1 MEFAERLLAS
11 RRGSTVVG
19 IAAAVLAGLLLLVY
33 LNRYRTSV
41 SDANQT
47 ISVLVA
53 KSVIHKGTPG
63 DVVGSDQLFQP
74 QEIAKT
80 EVRDGALVDASTLR
94 NKVAVDDIYTGEQ
107 LTAADF
113 APVSADA
120 IGTKLTRDQRAISVP
135 FDRAHGLIG
144 EIHAGDHVDVFAGF
158 NVDSAGAGSKP
169 VLKIIMQ
176 KALVLQAP
184 EKAKGG
190 GVSGGQNSNVVI
202 RANYQQAA
210 EIAFAADNG
219 KVWLVLRPE
228 GRAKPTKPGLVTVET
243 LLFGVKPVAA
253 YRNVHRLVGGLR

>member
-19 IAAAVLAGLLLLVY
+19 IAAAVLAGLLLLIY

-63 DVVGSDQLFQP
+63 DVIGSDQLFQP
-74 QEIAKT
+74 QELAKN

-158 NVDSAGAGSKP
+158 NVDQAGAGSKP

-184 EKAKGG
+184 DKAKGG
-190 GVSGGQNSNVVI
+190 GVSAQNSNVVI
-202 RANYQQAA
+202 RANYQQA
-210 EIAFAADNG
+210 
-219 KVWLVLRPE
+219 
-228 GRAKPTKPGLVTVET
+228 
-243 LLFGVKPVAA
+243 
-253 YRNVHRLVGGLR
+253 

>member
-74 QEIAKT
+74 QEIAKN

-190 GVSGGQNSNVVI
+190 GVSGGQSSNVVI